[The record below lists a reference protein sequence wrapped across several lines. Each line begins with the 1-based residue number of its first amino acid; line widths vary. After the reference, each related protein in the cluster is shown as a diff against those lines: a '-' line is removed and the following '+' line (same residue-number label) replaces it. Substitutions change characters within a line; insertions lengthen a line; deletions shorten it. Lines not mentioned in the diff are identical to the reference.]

1 MKKNNT
7 IAILTIA
14 GALILIL
21 GIASYGS
28 PKKDA
33 LAGDQLQSREQKSY
47 RQKQSADKVQV
58 FVFHATQRC
67 ISCITIGEFAKETV
81 DEYFQSELKAG
92 KIEFREINIDLP
104 ENRSLAQKFQASGSA
119 LFINAIRNGQDD
131 INEDVQVWRLVQNEA
146 QFKSYLKGRLDI
158 LLGK

>member
-1 MKKNNT
+1 MPRN
-7 IAILTIA
+7 AA
-14 GALILIL
+14 
-21 GIASYGS
+21 
-28 PKKDA
+28 
-33 LAGDQLQSREQKSY
+33 
-47 RQKQSADKVQV
+47 
-58 FVFHATQRC
+58 F
-67 ISCITIGEFAKETV
+67 SCITIGKFAKETV

-146 QFKSYLKGRLDI
+146 QFKSYLKGRLDV

>member
-1 MKKNNT
+1 MKNKT

-28 PKKDA
+28 LKKDA

-47 RQKQSADKVQV
+47 QQKQSADKVQV

-67 ISCITIGEFAKETV
+67 IFLHH
-81 DEYFQSELKAG
+81 DRQ
-92 KIEFREINIDLP
+92 
-104 ENRSLAQKFQASGSA
+104 
-119 LFINAIRNGQDD
+119 IRQRDG
-131 INEDVQVWRLVQNEA
+131 
-146 QFKSYLKGRLDI
+146 
-158 LLGK
+158 

>member
-1 MKKNNT
+1 MKKDT
-7 IAILTIA
+7 IIILTIV

-28 PKKDA
+28 PKQDA
-33 LAGDQLQSREQKSY
+33 FAGNQLQSREQKSY
-47 RQKQSADKVQV
+47 QQKQSADKVQV

-67 ISCITIGEFAKETV
+67 ISCIKIGKFAKETI
-81 DEYFQSELKAG
+81 DESFQQELKDG

-104 ENRSLAQKFQASGSA
+104 ENRSLTQKFQASGSA